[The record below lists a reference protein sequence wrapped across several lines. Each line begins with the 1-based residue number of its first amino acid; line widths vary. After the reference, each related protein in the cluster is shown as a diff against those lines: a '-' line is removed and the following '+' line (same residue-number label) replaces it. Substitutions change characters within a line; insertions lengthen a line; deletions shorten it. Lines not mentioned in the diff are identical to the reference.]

1 MPLLCLNGHVVAV
14 LCGSSAI
21 LMLYVYYLLIS
32 NPLCVTYNA
41 LTVEP
46 PRGTEV
52 QGVSG
57 NRPVYPVYS
66 MSPVWSSSPGCVG
79 RCVVSLVPDWIC
91 AGRLCCLH
99 YWTSGSVKP
108 VDVQQAI
115 VASHRLTVS
124 LSLSPGGPSPP
135 PLTN

>member
-52 QGVSG
+52 GTVQYTQYTLCPQSG
-57 NRPVYPVYS
+57 ARLQA
-66 MSPVWSSSPGCVG
+66 VWEVCCVFSS
-79 RCVVSLVPDWIC
+79 
-91 AGRLCCLH
+91 
-99 YWTSGSVKP
+99 
-108 VDVQQAI
+108 
-115 VASHRLTVS
+115 
-124 LSLSPGGPSPP
+124 
-135 PLTN
+135 